1 MARRPQNLFEVL
13 GQAGE
18 AGLGQVGATFAAGQQ
33 QERQNAL
40 QSFFAIMRQQEFEQ
54 ESAQRAS
61 NMTLLRTKILQ
72 ANQALKRSQMTP
84 EMLVTEQTRARDQQ
98 LTELGAI
105 TSQAPRL
112 PLPISERIESLD
124 LPPGAELSLPG
135 GIDFT
140 QPDPLA
146 AQQAQAN
153 LEATQ
158 ALTAQ
163 RTAAAQRGPDGK
175 TLSAVDQMIFDHF
188 KKTRP
193 NDFEEAFVKF
203 KTEPKGTDPESRSF
217 SLFRSAIGGVFFDV
231 TRPEDVESVAK
242 GVESVTGYNVLT
254 GKSKKQPI
262 LKRIGRRFGE
272 GIGFGR
278 Q

>member
-13 GQAGE
+13 GQAGQ
-18 AGLGQVGATFAAGQQ
+18 AGFGQVGATFAAGQQ

-40 QSFFAIMRQQEFEQ
+40 QSFFAIMKQQEFEQ

-61 NMTLLRTKILQ
+61 NISLLRTKILQ
-72 ANQALKRSQMTP
+72 ANQDLKRSQMTP
-84 EMLVTEQTRARDQQ
+84 EMLITEQTRARDRQ

-112 PLPISERIESLD
+112 PLPISERIESLN

-146 AQQAQAN
+146 AQQAQAE
-153 LEATQ
+153 LESTQ

-163 RTAAAQRGPDGK
+163 RRAAAQRGPDGK
-175 TLSAVDQMIFDHF
+175 TLSASDQFIFDFF

-193 NDFEEAFVKF
+193 ADAEEAFFKF
-203 KTEPKGTDPESRSF
+203 KTEPKGSDPESQAF
-217 SLFRSAIGGVFFDV
+217 SLFKSAIGGIFADI
-231 TRPEDVESVAK
+231 TNPADVESVAK
-242 GVESVTGYNVLT
+242 AVESVTGYNVLT